1 MPLARSWQKWYTR
14 AIGLFFI
21 LVAVSLVMDYAAHG
35 LRAETWHK
43 VFHVALGLVVVGFGW
58 KDARW
63 WRPFCLA
70 NGAFFTLVGAVGWVF
85 PDLGGLDAFNR
96 MDTVLHSLVGVS
108 GLVVGC
114 LRK

>member
-1 MPLARSWQKWYTR
+1 MPRARSWQKWYTR
-14 AIGLFFI
+14 AIGVFFI
-21 LVAVSLVMDYAAHG
+21 LVVISLVMDYAAHG

-43 VFHVALGLVVVGFGW
+43 AFHVVLGIVVVSVGW
-58 KDARW
+58 SNARF

-70 NGAFFTLVGAVGWVF
+70 NGAFFTLAGLVGWVF

-96 MDTVLHSLVGVS
+96 ADTILHSLVGLS
-108 GLVVGC
+108 GLAVGS